1 MQLYAKDQAV
11 SNLKV
16 WKGASPTVKAGFTS
30 DFVLAVP
37 KGFGPKVQAELVSQQ
52 PLVAPVALGQTV
64 GTMKVSVDGKLY
76 GEFPVLAIEAVP
88 QAGIIGRAIDSVR
101 LWFN

>member
-1 MQLYAKDQAV
+1 M
-11 SNLKV
+11 
-16 WKGASPTVKAGFTS
+16 
-30 DFVLAVP
+30 
-37 KGFGPKVQAELVSQQ
+37 
-52 PLVAPVALGQTV
+52 APVALGQTV

-76 GEFPVLAIEAVP
+76 GEFPVVAIEAVP